1 MLYEKENNLTKSLMN
16 GLYNLSV
23 DVPEIAGIVEEV
35 LRENE
40 IQMPSKAPSSV
51 DI

>member
-1 MLYEKENNLTKSLMN
+1 M

-23 DVPEIAGIVEEV
+23 DVPEIAGIIEEV

-40 IQMPSKAPSSV
+40 ISMPSKAPSQV
-51 DI
+51 DVLS